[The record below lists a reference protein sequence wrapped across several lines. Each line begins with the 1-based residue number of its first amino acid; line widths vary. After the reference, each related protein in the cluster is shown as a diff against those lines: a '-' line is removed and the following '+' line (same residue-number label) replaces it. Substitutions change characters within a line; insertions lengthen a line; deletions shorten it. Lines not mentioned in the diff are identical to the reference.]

1 MADDIHLP
9 EGPLP
14 SDAVREDAIRAAMDR
29 YDQKSSGRVQGSSD
43 RSRLTERN
51 AGRRSG
57 NRERS
62 MGKTRILWGSTAAA
76 ALLVLAAAPMLSR
89 HLTLPAGR
97 GMVDALEENGI
108 GPSASSADKPG
119 PFPLVEAE
127 GTKAKP
133 EAVGRTE
140 ADAARLANAEP
151 PPVAAPPP
159 AAAPAKPSPPQ
170 GKMRAA
176 DAAAKMSAPEMSPP
190 SPARQLARSD
200 AAGAQEQ
207 EPAGGRFDRREA
219 SGFKDVSA
227 EPVSTFSLDVDTTS
241 YSFMRASLA
250 RNLLP
255 PPASVRPEEF
265 LNYFPYDYAAPK
277 DRNEPF
283 AVTATVA
290 PSPWNANRQVIH
302 VAVKGYA
309 LDAGQ
314 RPRAHLTFLI
324 DTSGSMSGPNR
335 LPLAKQA
342 LSMLVDTLRPDDTIG
357 IVTYAGSAGVA
368 LEPTPASQK
377 GRILDVIASLG
388 SGGSTAGQA
397 GIAAAYDLAERN
409 FEKGALNRVVLATDG
424 DFNVGIAN
432 PGELQDFVAS
442 KRQTGIFLSVLG
454 FGMGNYNDSTM
465 QALAQHGNGAAAYI
479 DTLAEARKVLVDEAT
494 SSMFPIASDVKVQV
508 EFNPARVSEYRLV
521 GYEKRLLA
529 REDFNNDKVDAGEVG
544 SGKAVTVV
552 YEIVPVGAPGT
563 SDPLR
568 YTTAAAQ
575 KASPAADE
583 LAFVKLR
590 YKLPGSDTSALMS
603 VPVPASGAVKSLEA
617 APRETRWALAVAD
630 FAEILR
636 GGKYASGDF
645 DRVLALAQG
654 ARGEDPYGYRAEFV
668 QLVRAAKTAL
678 PAQQPDGVPG
688 TPVPLM
694 PKPAPK

>member
-9 EGPLP
+9 VPSGPEP
-14 SDAVREDAIRAAMDR
+14 SEQARARAIGAAMDR
-29 YDQKSSGRVQGSSD
+29 FDRKSSGRAQGLPD
-43 RSRLTERN
+43 RTRLTGGN
-51 AGRRSG
+51 ARRRSG
-57 NRERS
+57 NRESS
-62 MGKTRILWGSTAAA
+62 MSTTKVLWGSTAAA
-76 ALLVLAAAPMLSR
+76 ALLILAAAPLLHR
-89 HLTLPAGR
+89 LPTQPGGWDGGILRERVLGR
-97 GMVDALEENGI
+97 AEPSVEGDAKTRAI
-108 GPSASSADKPG
+108 VPAVP
-119 PFPLVEAE
+119 
-127 GTKAKP
+127 KAKP
-133 EAVGRTE
+133 EARGDVV
-140 ADAARLANAEP
+140 ADTSNVERL
-151 PPVAAPPP
+151 P
-159 AAAPAKPSPPQ
+159 AAAPPTAPVPAPTAQ
-170 GKMRAA
+170 MRAQGQMQAEEATDKVAAPAASVAVAARPLVKSGA
-176 DAAAKMSAPEMSPP
+176 DAA
-190 SPARQLARSD
+190 PA
-200 AAGAQEQ
+200 Q
-207 EPAGGRFDRREA
+207 EPAGGRFDRHEA
-219 SGFKDVSA
+219 NGFKDTAA

-241 YSFMRASLA
+241 YAFMRASLG

-255 PPASVRPEEF
+255 PPASVRAEEF

-290 PSPWNANRQVIH
+290 PSPWNADRQIVHI
-302 VAVKGYA
+302 AVKGYA

-324 DTSGSMSGPNR
+324 DTSGSMNGPNR

-342 LSMLVDTLRPDDTIG
+342 LAMLVDTLRPDDTIG
-357 IVTYAGSAGVA
+357 IVTYAGTAGVA
-368 LEPTPASQK
+368 LEPTPVSQR

-388 SGGSTAGQA
+388 AGGSTAGHA
-397 GIAAAYDLAERN
+397 GVAAAYELAERN

-424 DFNVGIAN
+424 DFNVGISD
-432 PGELQDFVAS
+432 PGDLQDFVAA

-494 SSMFPIASDVKVQV
+494 SSMFPIAKDVKVQV

-544 SGKAVTVV
+544 AGKVVTVL
-552 YEIVPVGAPGT
+552 YEIVPAGAPRT
-563 SDPLR
+563 TDPLR
-568 YTTAAAQ
+568 YAAPDAT
-575 KASPAADE
+575 KAVPSTDE

-590 YKLPGSDTSALMS
+590 YKMPDSDTSTLMS
-603 VPVPASGAVKSLEA
+603 FPVPAAGAAKSVEA

-636 GGKYASGDF
+636 AGKYASPDF

-654 ARGEDPYGYRAEFV
+654 ARGDDPYGYRAEFV
-668 QLVRAAKTAL
+668 QLVRAAKTARPGQQL
-678 PAQQPDGVPG
+678 QDDDAGPAA
-688 TPVPLM
+688 
-694 PKPAPK
+694 PAPRQ